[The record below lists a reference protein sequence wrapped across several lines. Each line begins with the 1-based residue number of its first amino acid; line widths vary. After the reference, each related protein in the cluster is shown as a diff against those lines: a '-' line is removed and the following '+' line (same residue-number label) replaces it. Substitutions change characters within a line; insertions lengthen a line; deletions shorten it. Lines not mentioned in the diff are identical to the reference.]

1 MTWDSSRG
9 STLPSKAVHGAR
21 SVENW
26 KSRRGQRSVDYF
38 AYIRR
43 AFFFWKWFGC
53 RLYVCRYSTSVNGVS
68 ITPLPPLPKKIE
80 KKNTNM
86 TNMTSIS
93 LRVLRPAAEAM
104 ARPPS
109 ASALFSATP
118 HRSQGSGGKTE
129 VGHGGSEGVRN
140 GDLRGGV
147 VRGKF
152 DDEVPDPQVA
162 RVSGAVPCSRVV
174 RLMGKYVQ
182 HARPLQTKG
191 ILDHL

>member
-1 MTWDSSRG
+1 
-9 STLPSKAVHGAR
+9 
-21 SVENW
+21 
-26 KSRRGQRSVDYF
+26 
-38 AYIRR
+38 
-43 AFFFWKWFGC
+43 
-53 RLYVCRYSTSVNGVS
+53 
-68 ITPLPPLPKKIE
+68 
-80 KKNTNM
+80 
-86 TNMTSIS
+86 MTSIS

-162 RVSGAVPCSRVV
+162 RVSGAVV